1 MRSASISIVHGPPRR
16 RWSSSSPT
24 PASRR
29 APAASRN
36 EQRATNVHTLLPTDI
51 LHHPAACLL
60 KLLPVNNTFM
70 KKLLART
77 VQIAA
82 PDPSFLPGP
91 KHLDF
96 VVEAYN
102 GDLRA
107 ALNNLQLLC
116 ALPSRKI
123 GKSGDARSK
132 RNDALSGPPSLF
144 NRQYTQAVVIG
155 YYHFHLSARAVLLG
169 LPSPDPRLEVLQA
182 RPLHLRQLNENTA
195 LAHAPPL
202 RTDLLASLR
211 PPPPASINPSPTTNS
226 AIFLRAPPAPKH
238 LQVHCWSVPT
248 ASKNVLA
255 VEVLPFLG
263 LLASSLGANP
273 GADHPNDE
281 LLARFSRWE
290 YPNAR
295 PTDEQLSEDDVPD
308 LSSPEHPPLAPRPS
322 PQDPDLRLDPLRARP
337 TAGFDE
343 EPLWFDVV
351 E

>member
-238 LQVHCWSVPT
+238 LQTV
-248 ASKNVLA
+248 
-255 VEVLPFLG
+255 
-263 LLASSLGANP
+263 
-273 GADHPNDE
+273 DDE